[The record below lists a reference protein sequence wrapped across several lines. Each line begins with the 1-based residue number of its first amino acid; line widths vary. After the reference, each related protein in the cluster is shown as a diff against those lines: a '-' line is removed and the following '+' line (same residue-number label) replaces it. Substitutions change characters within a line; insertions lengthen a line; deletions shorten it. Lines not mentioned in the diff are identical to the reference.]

1 MSVKIVNM
9 TGKDIVFKDILIPKG
24 EEAIRVASMIADMD
38 MEANGIPCFA
48 EIKRKY
54 ALAFG
59 FQQHETLIV
68 EDLETILPD
77 MEENTFVCVGADVFQ
92 EVKAFLPWR
101 FDVCMLADGN
111 GFLFNATKS
120 ADFSK
125 FEQ

>member
-24 EEAIRVASMIADMD
+24 EEAIRIASMIAAID
-38 MEANGIPCFA
+38 MEINGIPCYA
-48 EIKRKY
+48 EVKRKY
-54 ALAFG
+54 GLAFG
-59 FQQHETLIV
+59 ADQSETIIV
-68 EDLETILPD
+68 EDLDTILPD
-77 MEENTFVCVGADVFQ
+77 MEEDTFVCVGADVFQ

-101 FDVCMLADGN
+101 FDVCMMADGN